1 VEDSKHL
8 NKHNKHFCLHSSSLP
23 LRILL
28 RLSVPTR
35 SVENLEEKWDGQSE
49 KKVEK
54 ALKTITEMKRLI
66 KGKKPDLL

>member
-1 VEDSKHL
+1 VEDSKHG
-8 NKHNKHFCLHSSSLP
+8 NKPNKHFCLHSSSLP

-35 SVENLEEKWDGQSE
+35 SVENLAEKWDGQSE